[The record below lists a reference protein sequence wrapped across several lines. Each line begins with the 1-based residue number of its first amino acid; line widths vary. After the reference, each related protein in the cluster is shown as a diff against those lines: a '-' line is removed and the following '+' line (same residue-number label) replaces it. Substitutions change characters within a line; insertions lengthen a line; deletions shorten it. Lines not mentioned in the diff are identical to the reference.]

1 MSAEETAEQPDGEAL
16 DASLRLG
23 ATTGGEPID
32 AKFLF
37 TLEALLAF
45 LFPENLQHPLA
56 ASRLIIFGLY
66 GPLDA
71 QNRLRSG
78 RKGEHVLLEYELDA
92 MCQQIEREDLVQIY
106 LHRPRDMGLLTVAEQ
121 DALINQADAHLKK
134 AKGKALLPRVTQV
147 DVILLFEPLRRYGMA
162 PDGCALLSFHEAQR
176 VIAEYRAHRVAQYKL
191 VFPALTNRPAAAA
204 TGHATSVS
212 ATAALLLSKHSTT
225 AASQAAPAERKALTL
240 RRMMSTHED
249 AAPAARSG
257 SRVGP
262 HIAPR
267 TMFERNAGHTTADL
281 IEQNTKYL
289 SRHAYK
295 ITDIDGPA
303 TAALTANVKLL
314 REVAPNFDNPY
325 AATRG
330 DWNSSALLRGAGL
343 GSMVGGVQ
351 AGATTWKRKY
361 TAY

>member
-1 MSAEETAEQPDGEAL
+1 MSAEETAEPPDGEAL

-23 ATTGGEPID
+23 ATAGDAPID

-78 RKGEHVLLEYELDA
+78 RKGEHALLEYELDA

-134 AKGKALLPRVTQV
+134 AKGSALLPRVTQV
-147 DVILLFEPLRRYGMA
+147 DVILLFEPLRRHGTA

-176 VIAEYRAHRVAQYKL
+176 AIAEYRAHRVAQFKR
-191 VFPALTNRPAAAA
+191 VFPALTNRPAAA

-240 RRMMSTHED
+240 RRMMSTHE
-249 AAPAARSG
+249 AAARGASG
-257 SRVGP
+257 GRVGP
-262 HIAPR
+262 HIAPP

-281 IEQNTKYL
+281 IEQNTKLL
-289 SRHAYK
+289 SKLAYK
-295 ITDIDGPA
+295 VTDIDGPA
-303 TAALTANVKLL
+303 TAELTANVKLL
-314 REVAPNFDNPY
+314 REVAPRFDNPY

-351 AGATTWKRKY
+351 AGASTWKRKY